1 MPSLSQQQQKLM
13 GLALAYKRGKVSTS
27 DVSKT
32 VKQLANSMSEKEL
45 EKYASTKHKGL
56 PKKVGETKTTMTK
69 EEINQLVSD
78 AVQEVMN
85 EKFSTK
91 VLTSE
96 QKQQYIEAIS
106 RYNEYRSVV
115 HRSKTLPEIVSEIKR
130 MVEFASKNMVEES
143 GDWFEGVSHRRNS
156 KRLKE
161 SVSEFQ
167 KISERIVK
175 LQRTLE
181 SIYENIGKQLGSFY
195 EIKNNKEWVMSDR
208 VYTNSKPAHV
218 KVKAAGMNVDIMI
231 KVFKRKVKEA
241 GILEEY
247 KNRMEYIKPSKRK
260 SEKRNAAIR
269 RQRKIDSENI

>member
-1 MPSLSQQQQKLM
+1 MPSLSVQQQKIM
-13 GLALAYKRGKVSTS
+13 GLALAYKRGKVPASK
-27 DVSKT
+27 VSKS
-32 VKQLANSMSEKEL
+32 VRDLARSMSEKEL
-45 EKYASTKHKGL
+45 AKYAGTKHKGL
-56 PKKVGETKTTMTK
+56 PKKVGETKSTMTR
-69 EEINQLVSD
+69 EEINKLVSD

-85 EKFSTK
+85 EKLNPK

-130 MVEFASKNMVEES
+130 MVEFATKNMVEES

-167 KISERIVK
+167 KISEKIVK
-175 LQRTLE
+175 LQRTME

-195 EIKNNKEWVMSDR
+195 EIKK
-208 VYTNSKPAHV
+208 
-218 KVKAAGMNVDIMI
+218 
-231 KVFKRKVKEA
+231 
-241 GILEEY
+241 
-247 KNRMEYIKPSKRK
+247 
-260 SEKRNAAIR
+260 
-269 RQRKIDSENI
+269 

>member
-1 MPSLSQQQQKLM
+1 MFVNVYLRGDDMPSLSQQQQKLM
-13 GLALAYKRGKVSTS
+13 GLALAYKRGKVSSS

-56 PKKVGETKTTMTK
+56 PKKVGETKSTMTR
-69 EEINQLVSD
+69 EEINKLVSD
-78 AVQEVMN
+78 AVQEVMY
-85 EKFSTK
+85 EKLNPK

-96 QKQQYIEAIS
+96 QKQMYIESIS
-106 RYNEYRSVV
+106 RYNEYRSIV
-115 HRSKTLPEIVSEIKR
+115 HRSKSLPEVVSEIKR
-130 MVEFASKNMVEES
+130 MVEFATKNMVEES

-167 KISERIVK
+167 KISEKIVK

-195 EIKNNKEWVMSDR
+195 EIKK
-208 VYTNSKPAHV
+208 
-218 KVKAAGMNVDIMI
+218 
-231 KVFKRKVKEA
+231 
-241 GILEEY
+241 
-247 KNRMEYIKPSKRK
+247 
-260 SEKRNAAIR
+260 
-269 RQRKIDSENI
+269 

>member
-1 MPSLSQQQQKLM
+1 MFVNVYLRGSKMPSLSQQQQKLM
-13 GLALAYKRGKVSTS
+13 GLALAYKRGKVSSS

-45 EKYASTKHKGL
+45 EKYAATKHKGL
-56 PKKVGETKTTMTK
+56 PKKVGESKSTMTR
-69 EEINQLVSD
+69 EEINKLVSD
-78 AVQEVMN
+78 AVREVMD
-85 EKFSTK
+85 EKLNTK

-106 RYNEYRSVV
+106 RYNEYRSVI
-115 HRSKTLPEIVSEIKR
+115 HRSNALPEIVSEIKR

-161 SVSEFQ
+161 SVNEFQ
-167 KISERIVK
+167 KLSEKIVK

-195 EIKNNKEWVMSDR
+195 EIKK
-208 VYTNSKPAHV
+208 
-218 KVKAAGMNVDIMI
+218 
-231 KVFKRKVKEA
+231 
-241 GILEEY
+241 
-247 KNRMEYIKPSKRK
+247 
-260 SEKRNAAIR
+260 
-269 RQRKIDSENI
+269 